1 MEFGYGPYRSLV
13 QDGAC
18 EIKQGMSWRWG
29 LPYHNPQRQGQSFSS
44 STFSE
49 DREHWVAMAENENIW
64 IFLSRVYGYINC
76 YKPHSDHVNFF
87 NWLLQGILAPTDI
100 WGWMWPFIA
109 ADSTRGA
116 IDALKQEADAQDAAA
131 GEAMTALK
139 EKYKRYDAE
148 AAAQLEKAEADAK
161 AAEEAAKK
169 AAEEAKRAEEE
180 KRAAAERAAAE
191 AARKAAEAE
200 AKRLKE
206 IAEQKRKEE
215 EAKKEKL
222 RKEKE
227 AEEKR
232 LKEEA
237 EAEAKRIQ
245 EAKEEAERI
254 EKEKKLKSAS
264 AAGTCMVKFAS
275 IASGYKP
282 PVKWTK
288 AERCLGGSANKMVS
302 VVSAFEDYTFPD
314 MSEMELE
321 GGDVIKAPEE

>member
-1 MEFGYGPYRSLV
+1 
-13 QDGAC
+13 
-18 EIKQGMSWRWG
+18 
-29 LPYHNPQRQGQSFSS
+29 
-44 STFSE
+44 
-49 DREHWVAMAENENIW
+49 MAENENIW

-116 IDALKQEADAQDAAA
+116 IDALKQEMDAQDAAA

-161 AAEEAAKK
+161 AAEEAAK
-169 AAEEAKRAEEE
+169 
-180 KRAAAERAAAE
+180 
-191 AARKAAEAE
+191 KAAEAE